1 MNPRARNEPG
11 GTCLTLFAY
20 FVHGIRG
27 DPWTKGVPSGANEGG
42 KTMGQVRE
50 FYVDADLCTECGDC
64 IKVLPEAFRK
74 VEDEEVAE
82 VYNAALDE
90 SRLPD
95 LQQIMT
101 DCPGHAILW
110 KK

>member
-1 MNPRARNEPG
+1 MG
-11 GTCLTLFAY
+11 
-20 FVHGIRG
+20 
-27 DPWTKGVPSGANEGG
+27 KVP
-42 KTMGQVRE
+42 E

-64 IKVLPEAFRK
+64 IKLLPYAFRK
-74 VEDEEVAE
+74 VQDEEVAE
-82 VYNAALDE
+82 AYNTDLEQD
-90 SRLPD
+90 SLPK

>member
-1 MNPRARNEPG
+1 MAP
-11 GTCLTLFAY
+11 
-20 FVHGIRG
+20 V
-27 DPWTKGVPSGANEGG
+27 
-42 KTMGQVRE
+42 QE

-64 IKVLPEAFRK
+64 IKLLPQAFRK
-74 VEDEEVAE
+74 VEDEEIAE
-82 VYNAALDE
+82 VYNTQIDDGL
-90 SRLPD
+90 LPK

>member
-1 MNPRARNEPG
+1 MPSVPE
-11 GTCLTLFAY
+11 F
-20 FVHGIRG
+20 FV
-27 DPWTKGVPSGANEGG
+27 DE
-42 KTMGQVRE
+42 
-50 FYVDADLCTECGDC
+50 DLCTECGDC
-64 IKVLPEAFRK
+64 WKALPQAFRK

-82 VYNAALDE
+82 VYNVALDE

>member
-1 MNPRARNEPG
+1 MG
-11 GTCLTLFAY
+11 
-20 FVHGIRG
+20 
-27 DPWTKGVPSGANEGG
+27 KVPD
-42 KTMGQVRE
+42 

-64 IKVLPEAFRK
+64 IKTLPQAFRK

-82 VYNAALDE
+82 VFNTDIDE
-90 SRLPD
+90 SLMPK
-95 LQQIMT
+95 LQQQMT

>member
-1 MNPRARNEPG
+1 MHTEARGPGARRA
-11 GTCLTLFAY
+11 GTATQEGSDAM
-20 FVHGIRG
+20 G
-27 DPWTKGVPSGANEGG
+27 KVP
-42 KTMGQVRE
+42 E

-64 IKVLPEAFRK
+64 ITAMPDAFRK

-82 VYNAALDE
+82 VYNTQLED

-95 LQQIMT
+95 LQRIMT